1 MPRLCV
7 MQSLLASAQRNAG
20 TVTSEW
26 KKVGWA
32 IEGQLG
38 ISVTGENGTASLNV
52 TIQTSPDKGTTIYT
66 HTTCSEITTVTT
78 QLNKLTNL
86 GLWMRV
92 SAIVAGSNTPKFTYS
107 ISLTLKS

>member
-7 MQSLLASAQRNAG
+7 VQSLLASAQRSAA

-38 ISVTGENGTASLNV
+38 ISVTAESGTATLDV
-52 TIQTSPDKGTTIYT
+52 IIQTSPDKGTTVYT
-66 HTTCSEITTVTT
+66 HTTCSQITAVGV

-92 SAIVAGSNTPKFTYS
+92 SSTVGGSATPKFTYS
-107 ISLTLKS
+107 VSLALKS

>member
-7 MQSLLASAQRNAG
+7 IQKLLASALRGAA

-38 ISVTGENGTASLNV
+38 ISVTTESGAATLDV
-52 TIQTSPDKGTTIYT
+52 VLQTSPDKGTTVYT
-66 HTTCSEITTVTT
+66 HTTCSQITAVGV
-78 QLNKLTNL
+78 QLNNLTNL

-92 SAIVAGSNTPKFTYS
+92 SSTVGGTSTPKFTYS
-107 ISLTLKS
+107 VDLTLKS